1 MSASPSARAWNKR
14 GDQRTVSPVFKPPKL
29 SPADRDEIVR
39 RLGDGDAAEDLA
51 LEFHVSIRTIR
62 HYM

>member
-14 GDQRTVSPVFKPPKL
+14 GDQRTVSPVFRPPKL
-29 SPADRDEIVR
+29 SPQQRDEIVQ
-39 RLGDGDAAEDLA
+39 RLRDGDDPNNLA
-51 LEFHVSIRTIR
+51 LEFDVSVRTIR